1 MKQFCI
7 GMLALVLT
15 LAVLVHFRV
24 VDQLAYQ
31 IESGRLRAEG
41 EYLTQAGRDDQSS
54 NARKIVETVLPAVV
68 TIETESRVVT
78 SHTTDDTPKS
88 DADWW
93 GLLDRSHDGDGDDDT
108 NTDTNTDRPKADAP
122 KKKDVTPDS
131 PKTDRSNWLSVE
143 QGMGSGFVVD
153 AAKGYVLTNAHVV
166 DGAQRIRVTLADGRE
181 TQGKVLGSDSE
192 SDLAVLQIDEPNLF
206 EVHFGDS
213 KAVRTGDEVYAFGNP
228 LGLSGSVSRGIISA
242 VNRNGVV
249 LHDARYPG
257 LLQTDAAI
265 SPGSSGG
272 PLVNTRGEVVGVN
285 SAIATTNGQFDGVGF
300 AIPAHKV
307 RPLLKD
313 LIAGGPSMLGVWI
326 ANPDFGDAEARA
338 RKLGWDGHGGA
349 LVVEVMKGL
358 AAEQAGLLPDD
369 IIVAVDGE
377 PIVEGDELV
386 RLVSARKPGS
396 HVRVAV
402 WRDGKRREFDVTLDR
417 KYAPR

>member
-1 MKQFCI
+1 VKHFCI

-15 LAVLVHFRV
+15 LTVLVQFRV

-41 EYLTQAGRDDQSS
+41 EYLVQSGRDDQGS

-78 SHTTDDTPKS
+78 SRHADDAPKGDS
-88 DADWW
+88 DWW
-93 GLLDRSHDGDGDDDT
+93 GLLDRSNDGDVDDDT
-108 NTDTNTDRPKADAP
+108 NTNTDGPKADAP
-122 KKKDVTPDS
+122 KKKDTTPES
-131 PKTDRSNWLSVE
+131 PKTDRSHWLSVE

-166 DGAQRIRVTLADGRE
+166 DGAQKIRVTLADGRE

-192 SDLAVLQIDEPNLF
+192 SDLAVLQIDEPDLF
-206 EVHFGDS
+206 EVHFGNS

-228 LGLSGSVSRGIISA
+228 LGLSGSVSRGIVSA

-249 LHDARYPG
+249 LNEARYPG

-313 LIAGGPSMLGVWI
+313 LIHGGPSMLGVWI
-326 ANPDFGDAEARA
+326 ANPDYGDAEARA

-358 AAEQAGLLPDD
+358 AADQAGLLPND

-396 HVRVAV
+396 QVHVAV
-402 WRDGKRREFDVTLDR
+402 WRDGKRRDFDVTLDR

>member
-1 MKQFCI
+1 MKHFCI
-7 GMLALVLT
+7 GMLALVLSLT
-15 LAVLVHFRV
+15 VLVQFRV

-41 EYLTQAGRDDQSS
+41 EYLVRSGRDESAPD
-54 NARKIVETVLPAVV
+54 ARKIVETVLPAVV
-68 TIETESRVVT
+68 TIETESRVVVP
-78 SHTTDDTPKS
+78 SDADDTPKK
-88 DADWW
+88 DTDWW
-93 GLLDRSHDGDGDDDT
+93 DLLDRLHDGDDGADDA
-108 NTDTNTDRPKADAP
+108 NANTDRPETDDP
-122 KKKDVTPDS
+122 KKNDATSDQ

-143 QGMGSGFVVD
+143 QAMGSGFVVD
-153 AAKGYVLTNAHVV
+153 AAQGYVLTNAHVV
-166 DGAQRIRVTLADGRE
+166 DGAQKIRVTLADGRE

-192 SDLAVLQIDEPNLF
+192 SDLAVLQIDEPDLF
-206 EVHFGDS
+206 EAHFGDS

-228 LGLSGSVSRGIISA
+228 LGLSGSVSRGIVSA

-249 LHDARYPG
+249 LNEARYPG

-272 PLVNTRGEVVGVN
+272 PLVNSQGEVVGVN
-285 SAIATTNGQFDGVGF
+285 SAIATTTGQFDGVGF

-307 RPLLKD
+307 RALLAD
-313 LIAGGPSMLGVWI
+313 LIDGGPSMLGVWI
-326 ANPDFGDAEARA
+326 ANPDFGDARARA
-338 RKLGWDGHGGA
+338 RKLGWEGRGGA

-358 AAEQAGLLPDD
+358 AAEQAGLLVNDV
-369 IIVAVDGE
+369 IVAVDGE

-396 HVRVAV
+396 QVRVAV
-402 WRDGKRREFDVTLDR
+402 WRDGERREFDVTLDR